1 MYIKRHMEDTV
12 NRYARM
18 FGAVLV
24 TGSRQVGKTTMLKAV
39 ASDCAYVTLDDPI
52 RLQAALNESG
62 TFFKDFPPPVFVD
75 EIQYAPNLFPYI
87 KMHIDAEQ
95 KKGQFFLSGSQQ
107 FRMMKNI
114 SESLAGR
121 IGILNLPG
129 LSLREIGGVRYNK
142 PFVPEISYFTER
154 KEDLKEVPYADIWQR
169 IHRGGMPALV
179 ADPQT
184 DWQAY
189 YASYTKTYIE
199 RDVRDLTQ
207 VGDEL
212 KFYQFMTAMAASIG
226 QLVNFAAISRDIG
239 ISQPTASRWLSILQT
254 SNVICLLQPY
264 YNNITKR
271 TIKTPKIYF
280 MDTGLAAYLTR
291 WPTPEILQAGA
302 QAGAFFE
309 NFVIAEIYKSYYNA
323 GVIEPPLY
331 FYRDK
336 DQREIDLLIQVGNTL
351 HPVEVKKHANPRRE
365 DVSVF
370 DLLDKIPNI
379 VRGSGGVVCMYD
391 HLITLKGEDKVI
403 PVNFL

>member
-1 MYIKRHMEDTV
+1 MYIRRHMEDTV
-12 NRYARM
+12 TRYARM

-24 TGSRQVGKTTMLKAV
+24 TGSRQVGKTTLLKAV
-39 ASDCAYVTLDDPI
+39 ASDYAYVTLDDPI
-52 RLQAALNESG
+52 RRLAAQNESG
-62 TFFKDFPPPVFVD
+62 TFFKDFPPPVVVD

-87 KMHIDAEQ
+87 KMQIDAEQ
-95 KKGQFFLSGSQQ
+95 KKGRFFLSGSQQ
-107 FRMMKNI
+107 FRMMKNN

-121 IGILNLPG
+121 VGILNLSA
-129 LSLREIGGVRYNK
+129 LSLREIDAVKYNK
-142 PFVPEISYFTER
+142 PFVPDTSYFAER
-154 KEDLKEVPYADIWQR
+154 KEDLKEIPYADIWHR

-179 ADPQT
+179 ADPET

-207 VGDEL
+207 VSDEL

-226 QLVNFAAISRDIG
+226 QLVNLAAISRDIG

-291 WPTPEILQAGA
+291 WPTPETLQAGA

-323 GVIEPPLY
+323 GVIEPPLH

-336 DQREIDLLIQVGNTL
+336 DQREIALLLQVGNTL

-370 DLLDKIPNI
+370 DLLDKIPNV

-391 HLITLKGEDKVI
+391 HLITLKGEDKGI
-403 PVNFL
+403 PVHFL